1 MHYGC
6 LRVGNS
12 FFLQH
17 SKGIRYHYATLFK
30 EEGEETETKTKT
42 IGSKWGWYQIIHS
55 LAQGDITKM
64 EDVEK
69 LYIDVALTYLSYEK
83 DLELRDKIKM

>member
-1 MHYGC
+1 
-6 LRVGNS
+6 
-12 FFLQH
+12 
-17 SKGIRYHYATLFK
+17 
-30 EEGEETETKTKT
+30 
-42 IGSKWGWYQIIHS
+42 
-55 LAQGDITKM
+55 M